1 MAVLC
6 VEGRAGTSDLEPRGV
21 QAAEQR
27 EGAGMGDGSRPPA
40 ELRGARTGRGRPRL
54 GFYGEGWPRTEREC

>member
-6 VEGRAGTSDLEPRGV
+6 VEGRAGASDLEPRGV

-27 EGAGMGDGSRPPA
+27 EGAGMGDGARPPA